1 MGGTITEWLF
11 DNAPAFDKHLV
22 QAQYTTEC
30 FSSFIFLMVSGLL
43 RVIFL
48 KFIGHSMVDSIQ
60 ISSVKTSILGLQ
72 SLGSH
77 GKSTEPHRYSIR
89 VSQGI

>member
-1 MGGTITEWLF
+1 
-11 DNAPAFDKHLV
+11 
-22 QAQYTTEC
+22 
-30 FSSFIFLMVSGLL
+30 MVSGLL
-43 RVIFL
+43 KVIFL

-77 GKSTEPHRYSIR
+77 GESTEPHRYLIR
-89 VSQGI
+89 VSQGT